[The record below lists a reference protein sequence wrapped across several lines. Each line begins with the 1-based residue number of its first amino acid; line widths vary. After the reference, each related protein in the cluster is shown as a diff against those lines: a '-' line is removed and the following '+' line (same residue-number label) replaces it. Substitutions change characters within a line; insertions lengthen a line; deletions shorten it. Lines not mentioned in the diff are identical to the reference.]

1 MDRSRTGSPLAVL
14 LLALTACGVDAVGSP
29 QTGDD
34 PIHGNNGAPG
44 NGAPGNGG
52 PGSSDEGGTVGVG
65 DGGVG
70 GTNDGASPPPPPPAN
85 PASCAEIPNVKNATA
100 TLYAGR
106 DPAKPWSAHC
116 GSAGETY
123 LVLAAGP
130 AANWSAYPSGG
141 CANALGPA
149 WVRTGWSRV
158 RIDPATFVVTTNDF
172 AGATSFG
179 DTHEVSGDG
188 AIDFHYRSMP
198 FATGRSCKEDDT
210 AVVARVDLSQ
220 TPFRVANDNAYLTEG
235 FRGQGAND
243 LKSNGAVLE
252 LKVRGFP
259 AGIHACPAG
268 DYYQKTGGAC
278 LKLVYAGK

>member
-1 MDRSRTGSPLAVL
+1 M
-14 LLALTACGVDAVGSP
+14 
-29 QTGDD
+29 
-34 PIHGNNGAPG
+34 
-44 NGAPGNGG
+44 
-52 PGSSDEGGTVGVG
+52 G
-65 DGGVG
+65 DGGMG
-70 GTNDGASPPPPPPAN
+70 GTSDGAPPPPPAN
-85 PASCAEIPNVKNATA
+85 PASCAEIPNVKNTTA

-106 DPAKPWSAHC
+106 DPAKPWNAHC
-116 GSAGETY
+116 GNAGETY

-130 AANWSAYPSGG
+130 ISNWSVYPSGG
-141 CANALGPA
+141 CANAQGPTWA
-149 WVRTGWSRV
+149 RTGWSRV

-198 FATGRSCKEDDT
+198 FAAGRTCREDDT
-210 AVVARVDLSQ
+210 TVVARVDLSQ
-220 TPFRVANDNAYLTEG
+220 TPFRVAANNAYFTEG
-235 FRGQGAND
+235 FRGQGEDD

-278 LKLVYAGK
+278 LRLVYAGM